1 MPEISVDKAVNEI
14 AKGRMVIVVDDEDRE
29 NEGDLIMA
37 AEKATPESI
46 NFIVRHSSGIVC
58 VPLTAQ
64 RLEELQLP
72 MMVRD
77 NTARLGTA
85 FTVSVD
91 ALEGT
96 TTGVSAQDRWVTVQ
110 GLVAPDTKPED
121 LGRPG
126 HVFPLR
132 YTEGGVLVRAGHT
145 EAAVDL
151 SRMAGLDPSG
161 VLCEMVNEDGTM
173 MRMPDLLRFSEEHG
187 IGIVSIAS
195 IIAYRREHER
205 IIERVADAR
214 LPTKRGKYT
223 ITSYRSLV
231 DAAEHV
237 ALVVGDIS
245 TDDPVLVR
253 VHSECLTGDVFGSL
267 RCDCGEQVDLAL
279 QAIESEGRGVFLYMR
294 QEGRGIGIHNKI
306 KAYNLQ
312 DLGLDTVDANVHLG
326 YAPDIRHYGV
336 GAQILNELGVRRM
349 RILTNN
355 PRKLSGLDGFG
366 LEVVERVP
374 IKAQPTK
381 ENSRYLETKRT
392 RLGHLLEESDTHVNG
407 SESVLAEMQEAAD
420 AD

>member
-1 MPEISVDKAVNEI
+1 MPEITVEQAIDEI
-14 AKGRMVIVVDDEDRE
+14 GKGRMVIVVDDEDRE
-29 NEGDLIMA
+29 NEGDLVMA
-37 AEKATPESI
+37 AEKVTPEAI

-58 VPLTAQ
+58 VPLTAE
-64 RLEELQLP
+64 RLEELRVP
-72 MMVRD
+72 MMVRE
-77 NTARLGTA
+77 NTARLSTA

-96 TTGVSAQDRWVTVQ
+96 TTGVSAHDRCVTVRR
-110 GLVAPDTKPED
+110 LIDPATRPDD

-145 EAAVDL
+145 EATVDL
-151 SRMAGLDPSG
+151 SRMAGLHPSG
-161 VLCEMVNEDGTM
+161 VLCELVNADGTM
-173 MRMPDLLRFSEEHG
+173 MRMPDLLGFSEEHH
-187 IGIVSIAS
+187 IGIVSIAR

-214 LPTKRGKYT
+214 LPTRRGEYT

-237 ALVVGDIS
+237 ALTLGDID

-253 VHSECLTGDVFGSL
+253 VHSECLTGDVFGSI

-279 QAIESEGRGVFLYMR
+279 QAIEHEGRGVFLYMR

-336 GAQILNELGVRRM
+336 GAQILDDLGVRRM

-374 IKAQPTK
+374 IKTQPTR

-392 RLGHLLEESDTHVNG
+392 RLGHLLDASDTRVNG
-407 SESVLAEMQEAAD
+407 SERTKAATQETSD
-420 AD
+420 GH

>member
-1 MPEISVDKAVNEI
+1 MPEITVEQAIDEI
-14 AKGRMVIVVDDEDRE
+14 GKGRMVIVVDDEDRE
-29 NEGDLIMA
+29 NEGDLVMA
-37 AEKATPESI
+37 AEKVTPEAI

-58 VPLTAQ
+58 VPLTAE
-64 RLEELQLP
+64 RLEELRVP
-72 MMVRD
+72 MMVRE
-77 NTARLGTA
+77 NTARLSTA

-96 TTGVSAQDRWVTVQ
+96 TTGVSAHDRCVTVRR
-110 GLVAPDTKPED
+110 LIDPSTRPDD

-145 EAAVDL
+145 EATVDL
-151 SRMAGLDPSG
+151 SRMAGLHPSG
-161 VLCEMVNEDGTM
+161 VLCELVNADGTM
-173 MRMPDLLRFSEEHG
+173 MRMPDLLRFSEEHH
-187 IGIVSIAS
+187 IGIVSIAR

-214 LPTKRGKYT
+214 LPTRRGEYT

-237 ALVVGDIS
+237 ALTLGDID

-253 VHSECLTGDVFGSL
+253 VHSECLTGDVFGSI

-279 QAIESEGRGVFLYMR
+279 QAIEHEGRGVFLYMR

-336 GAQILNELGVRRM
+336 GAQILDDLGVRRM

-374 IKAQPTK
+374 IKTQPTR

-392 RLGHLLEESDTHVNG
+392 RLGHLLDASDTRVNG
-407 SESVLAEMQEAAD
+407 SERTKAATQETSD
-420 AD
+420 GH

>member
-1 MPEISVDKAVNEI
+1 MPEITVEQAIDEI
-14 AKGRMVIVVDDEDRE
+14 GNGRMVIVVDDEDRE

-37 AEKATPESI
+37 AEKVTPDAI

-58 VPLTAQ
+58 VPLTAE
-64 RLEELQLP
+64 RLEELRVP
-72 MMVRD
+72 MMVRE
-77 NTARLGTA
+77 NTARLSTA

-96 TTGVSAQDRWVTVQ
+96 TTGVSAYDRCVTVRR
-110 GLVAPDTKPED
+110 LIDPAARPDD

-151 SRMAGLDPSG
+151 SRMAGLHPSG
-161 VLCEMVNEDGTM
+161 VLCELVNPDGTM
-173 MRMPDLLRFSEEHG
+173 MRMPDLLKFSEEHS
-187 IGIVSIAS
+187 IGIVSIAG

-214 LPTKRGKYT
+214 LPTSRGEYT
-223 ITSYRSLV
+223 VTSYRSLV
-231 DAAEHV
+231 DTAEHV
-237 ALVVGDIS
+237 ALVLGDFDS
-245 TDDPVLVR
+245 DDPVLVR

-279 QAIESEGRGVFLYMR
+279 QAIEREGRGVFLYMR

-336 GAQILNELGVRRM
+336 GAQILGDLGVRRM

-374 IKAQPTK
+374 IKAQATK

-392 RLGHLLEESDTHVNG
+392 RLGHLLDASDTRVNG
-407 SESVLAEMQEAAD
+407 SERIKAATQETTD
-420 AD
+420 GH